1 MRLDEYIVRTSAAIF
16 GAGIVGIVFGL
27 LSKHLPLRGWLAL
40 VFDLLTAAVL
50 VGIGIR
56 NYSGTDMLDSFSLFY
71 AFLITA
77 PMTGIY
83 SIYAYKHAKDRW
95 AVYGGVAG
103 AVVINGFFVFF
114 ILGTVQL
121 LLWPI
126 KGFS

>member
-1 MRLDEYIVRTSAAIF
+1 MA
-16 GAGIVGIVFGL
+16 
-27 LSKHLPLRGWLAL
+27 P
-40 VFDLLTAAVL
+40 TA
-50 VGIGIR
+50 
-56 NYSGTDMLDSFSLFY
+56 
-71 AFLITA
+71 
-77 PMTGIY
+77 GIY
-83 SIYAYKHAKDRW
+83 SVYAYNHANDRW